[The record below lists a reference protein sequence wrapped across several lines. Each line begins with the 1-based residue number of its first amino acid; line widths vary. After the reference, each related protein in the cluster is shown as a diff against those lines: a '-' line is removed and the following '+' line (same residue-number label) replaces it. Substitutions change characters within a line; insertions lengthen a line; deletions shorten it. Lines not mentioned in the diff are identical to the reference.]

1 MRLHTLELRAFGP
14 YATGQRIDFDRLAA
28 SGLFLLE
35 GPTGAGKST
44 ILDAITFA
52 LYGGLA
58 GEESGEDRLRSH
70 FADPAAEPSV
80 MLEFSLHGTRY
91 RVTRAPEHRRPK
103 KRGEGLTTVASS
115 VHLERMEAGIWRS
128 LTSNK
133 AEAGEIVTE
142 AVGLSRE
149 QFTQVMLLPQGEFA
163 RFLRARDDDRRELLT
178 KLFGTQL
185 YDRVTAELDRWR
197 YDAARLREQAAQ
209 AVSAAVSA
217 AAEAAGLDAAGRT
230 ELLSLPRADRETRL
244 KEESEGLA
252 ETMAVTGE
260 GLELAVARVA
270 ASRAAAERAGRQ
282 ASLMARLTQALADLR
297 GHEETRAE
305 HDRRAAALDAARRAE
320 PVRPLLTALAEV
332 DAAAGRA
339 RDELLSLIPGPSAD
353 MLAGHGGAGARERA
367 AAAERDAAGL
377 QHLADVEGGL
387 PAQEAELAAQEEAA
401 RKASDRV
408 AALEEARGGLP
419 ARIAQLEG
427 ERDQVT
433 AAAGGLDAARVRL
446 EEITVRRDAACAA
459 AELAPQVEAAH
470 SALQAAVDAHQ
481 ALVDAHQAGV
491 NALLGGMAAE
501 LAAQLTAGE
510 PCPVCGSPE
519 HPAPAHPHADAVS
532 ANDVAELAEQRDEA
546 ERGRARLEEEWSRLD
561 RERADLTAA
570 AGGRAMEELA
580 AEAEAL
586 ASAIA
591 IGERSAADAGRLA
604 GELAKARAE
613 LEAGAADLRD
623 AAAREAAASQQV
635 ATTRAALGALRA
647 DLASAAQGH
656 PSVAARQSALI
667 EAAAQDRAVAE
678 ALDQLSAALA
688 SRGKAHQQA
697 EREAS
702 AQRFASLDEAREAVL
717 EPAGQAALAA
727 DVESWTGALA
737 RLKAAVQADELAG
750 LDPERAA
757 EIHAQAETAQAALTR
772 AEEAEQEVRV
782 AHEAGKAKAERLGE
796 RLADVRKAE
805 DQLDKLAEET
815 EPVIRLAALAK
826 GTEGHRR
833 VSLTTYVLR
842 HWFSQVVAAANVRL
856 AAMSSGR
863 YELKRTDEGGTRR
876 ERAGLTLAV
885 TDRHTGTDRSPASLS
900 GGETFYTSLALA
912 LGLAD
917 VVKAEAGG
925 VDLDTLFIDE
935 GFGSLDAATLDEVM
949 AVIDDLR
956 DRGRVVGIVSHV
968 PDLKDRVP
976 ERLEVRR
983 LPDGSSA
990 TKVVA

>member
-1 MRLHTLELRAFGP
+1 MRLHTLELQAFGP
-14 YATGQRIDFDRLAA
+14 YAAQQRIDFDLLAA

-44 ILDAITFA
+44 ILDAVTFA

-58 GEESGEDRLRSH
+58 GEASGEDRLRSH
-70 FADPAAEPSV
+70 FAGPAAEPSV
-80 MLEFSLHGTRY
+80 MLELSLHGTRY
-91 RVTRAPEHRRPK
+91 RVTRVPEHQRPK

-115 VHLERMEAGIWRS
+115 VHLQRLEAGAWRS

-133 AEAGEIVTE
+133 AEAGEVITE
-142 AVGLSRE
+142 AVGLSRD

-185 YDRVTAELDRWR
+185 YDRVTAELDRR
-197 YDAARLREQAAQ
+197 RAEANRERDRADRAAAD
-209 AVSAAVSA
+209 AVSA
-217 AAEAAGLDAAGRT
+217 AAESAGLDTAART
-230 ELLSLPRADRETRL
+230 ELLALSRTERETRL
-244 KEESEGLA
+244 KEAA
-252 ETMAVTGE
+252 EHRDQLVALTGQ
-260 GLELAVARVA
+260 GLEVAVEKA
-270 ASRAAAERAGRQ
+270 ADARAADEAAKRQ
-282 ASLMARLTQALADLR
+282 AALMSRLTHALADL
-297 GHEETRAE
+297 HEHEGTRAG
-305 HDRRAAALDAARRAE
+305 HDRRAAQLAAARRAE
-320 PVRPLLTALAEV
+320 PVRPLLTALAEA
-332 DAAAGRA
+332 DAIAGRA
-339 RDELLSLIPGPSAD
+339 RDELLSLIPGPSMD
-353 MLAGHGGAGARERA
+353 MLAGRGGAEARDRAEAAERA
-367 AAAERDAAGL
+367 AAEL
-377 QHLADVEGGL
+377 QHLADVEDGL
-387 PAQEAELAAQEEAA
+387 PSQEDELAAQEEAA
-401 RKASDRV
+401 RQASAQV
-408 AALEEARGGLP
+408 AALEETRGGLP
-419 ARIAQLEG
+419 ARIAKLEE
-427 ERDQVT
+427 ERDQAT
-433 AAAGGLDAARVRL
+433 AAAGGLDTARARL
-446 EEITVRRDAACAA
+446 EEITERRDAACAA

-470 SALQAAVDAHQ
+470 SAMLAAVDDHQ
-481 ALVDAHQAGV
+481 ALVDAHQASV
-491 NALLGGMAAE
+491 DALLGGMAAE
-501 LAAQLTAGE
+501 LAAQLTTGA

-519 HPAPAHPHADAVS
+519 HPAPAHPHPGAVS
-532 ANDVAELAEQRDEA
+532 AQDVKGLTEQRDEA
-546 ERGRARLEEEWSRLD
+546 ERERARTEEEWARLD
-561 RERADLTAA
+561 RERADLAAA
-570 AGGRAMEELA
+570 AGGRAAEDLA
-580 AEAEAL
+580 TEAETL
-586 ASAIA
+586 ASVIA
-591 IGERSAADAGRLA
+591 AGEKSAAQVERLTE
-604 GELAKARAE
+604 ELAKARAE
-613 LEAGAADLRD
+613 LEATATSLRKAAEQ
-623 AAAREAAASQQV
+623 EAAASQQV
-635 ATTRAALGALRA
+635 TTTRAALNAFRA
-647 DLASAAQGH
+647 ELASATQGY

-667 EAAAQDRAVAE
+667 EAAVQGRAVAG
-678 ALDQLSAALA
+678 ALDKLSAARA
-688 SRGKAHQQA
+688 GQTRAGQQA

-702 AQRFASLDEAREAVL
+702 AQGFASLDEARTVVVESA
-717 EPAGQAALAA
+717 EQAALAA
-727 DVESWTGALA
+727 EVESWTGALA
-737 RLKAAVQADELAG
+737 RLEAAVQAHDLAG
-750 LDPERAA
+750 LDPGRAA
-757 EIHAQAETAQAALTR
+757 EIDAEAETAEAALTH
-772 AEEAEQEVRV
+772 AQEAEQEVRV
-782 AHEAGKAKAERLGE
+782 AHEGEKAKAERLRG
-796 RLADVRKAE
+796 RLAELRKAE
-805 DQLDKLAEET
+805 DCLDRLAEET

-885 TDRHTGTDRSPASLS
+885 TDRHTGTDRGPASLS

>member
-1 MRLHTLELRAFGP
+1 MRLHTLQLQAFGP
-14 YATGQRIDFDRLAA
+14 YATQQRIDFDRLAG

-44 ILDAITFA
+44 ILDAVTFA

-70 FADPAAEPSV
+70 FAGPAAEPSV
-80 MLEFSLHGTRY
+80 MLEFSLHGARY
-91 RVTRAPEHRRPK
+91 RVTRVPEHRRPK
-103 KRGEGLTTVASS
+103 KRGEGFTTEASR
-115 VHLERMEAGIWRS
+115 VHLERMEAGAWRS
-128 LTSNK
+128 LSSNK
-133 AEAGEIVTE
+133 AEAGEVITE

-185 YDRVTAELDRWR
+185 YDRVTAELDRR
-197 YDAARLREQAAQ
+197 RAEANRERDRADR
-209 AVSAAVSA
+209 AVADAVSA
-217 AAEAAGLDAAGRT
+217 AAEAAGLDADART
-230 ELLSLPRADRETRL
+230 ELLALSRTERETRL
-244 KEESEGLA
+244 KEAA
-252 ETMAVTGE
+252 EHRDQLVALTGQ
-260 GLELAVARVA
+260 GLEVA
-270 ASRAAAERAGRQ
+270 AGKAADARAADEAAKRQ
-282 ASLMARLTQALADLR
+282 AALMTRLIEALADLR
-297 GHEETRAE
+297 GHDGTRAE
-305 HDRRAAALDAARRAE
+305 HDRRAAELDAARRAE
-320 PVRPLLTALAEV
+320 PVRTLLAALAET
-332 DAAAGRA
+332 DAVASQA
-339 RDELLSLIPGPSAD
+339 RDRLLSLIPGPSAD
-353 MLAGHGGAGARERA
+353 MLAGRGGAGARDRA
-367 AAAERDAAGL
+367 EAAEREAAEL
-377 QHLADVEGGL
+377 QHLAKVEDGL
-387 PAQEAELAAQEEAA
+387 PHQEARLAAEEEAA
-401 RKASDRV
+401 TQASARA

-427 ERDQVT
+427 ERDHAA
-433 AAAGGLDAARVRL
+433 AAAGGLDAARARL
-446 EEITVRRDAACAA
+446 DEITVRRDAACAA
-459 AELAPQVEAAH
+459 AELAPQVGAAR
-470 SALQAAVDAHQ
+470 SAMQAAVASHQ
-481 ALVDAHQAGV
+481 ALVDAHQAAV
-491 NALLGGMAAE
+491 DALLGGMAAE
-501 LAAQLTAGE
+501 LAAQLTAGT
-510 PCPVCGSPE
+510 PCPVCGSRE

-532 ANDVAELAEQRDEA
+532 AEDVAGLAERRDEA
-546 ERGRARLEEEWSRLD
+546 ERERARREEEWARLD
-561 RERADLTAA
+561 RERADLDAA
-570 AGGRAMEELA
+570 AGGRAVEDLA

-586 ASAIA
+586 AAA
-591 IGERSAADAGRLA
+591 TAAGEQAAADAGRLTDQ
-604 GELAKARAE
+604 LARARAE
-613 LEAGAADLRD
+613 LEASAIDLRD

-635 ATTRAALGALRA
+635 TTTRTALDALRA

-656 PSVAARQSALI
+656 PSVAARQSALRQ
-667 EAAAQDRAVAE
+667 AAAQDRDLAE
-678 ALDQLSAALA
+678 VLDTLSAALA
-688 SRGKAHQQA
+688 GRAKAHRQA

-702 AQRFASLDEAREAVL
+702 AQGFASLDEARAAVA
-717 EPAGQAALAA
+717 EPAEQAALAA
-727 DVESWTGALA
+727 EVESWTGTLA
-737 RLKAAVQADELAG
+737 RLEAAVQAEDLAG
-750 LDPERAA
+750 LDPDRAQ
-757 EIHAQAETAQAALTR
+757 EIHAQAGSAEAALAR
-772 AEEAEQEVRV
+772 AQEAEQEVRG
-782 AHEAGKAKAERLGE
+782 AHEAEKARAKRLRE
-796 RLADVRKAE
+796 RLAEVYE
-805 DQLDKLAEET
+805 TEESLDRLAEET

-863 YELKRTDEGGTRR
+863 YELRRTDEGGTRR

-885 TDRHTGTDRSPASLS
+885 SDRHTGTDRSPASLS

-935 GFGSLDAATLDEVM
+935 GFGSLDASTLDEVM

-956 DRGRVVGIVSHV
+956 DRGRMVGIVSHV
-968 PDLKDRVP
+968 TDLKDRVP

>member
-1 MRLHTLELRAFGP
+1 MRLHTLELQAFGP
-14 YATGQRIDFDRLAA
+14 YAAQQRIDFDLLAA

-44 ILDAITFA
+44 ILDAVTFA

-58 GEESGEDRLRSH
+58 GEASGEDRLRSH

-91 RVTRAPEHRRPK
+91 RVTRVPEHRRPK

-115 VHLERMEAGIWRS
+115 VHLQRLEAGAWRS

-133 AEAGEIVTE
+133 AEAGEVITE

-185 YDRVTAELDRWR
+185 YDRVTAELDRRR
-197 YDAARLREQAAQ
+197 YDAARLREEAAQ

-230 ELLSLPRADRETRL
+230 ELLSLSRADRETRL
-244 KEESEGLA
+244 KEESEGLT

-260 GLELAVARVA
+260 GLELAIVAVA
-270 ASRAAAERAGRQ
+270 ASRGAAEQAGRQ
-282 ASLMARLTQALADLR
+282 AALMARLTEALADLR
-297 GHEETRAE
+297 EHQGTRAE
-305 HDRRAAALDAARRAE
+305 HDRRAAVLDAARRAE
-320 PVRPLLTALAEV
+320 PVRPLLTALAEA
-332 DAAAGRA
+332 DAIAGRA
-339 RDELLSLIPGPSAD
+339 RDELLSLMPGPSAD
-353 MLAGHGGAGARERA
+353 MLAGHGGAEARDRA
-367 AAAERDAAGL
+367 EAAERDAAGL
-377 QHLADVEGGL
+377 RHLADVEDGL
-387 PAQEAELAAQEEAA
+387 PRQEAELAAQEEAA
-401 RKASDRV
+401 KKASAQV
-408 AALEEARGGLP
+408 ATLEEARGWLP
-419 ARIAQLEG
+419 ARIAQMEG
-427 ERDQVT
+427 ERDQAT
-433 AAAGGLDAARVRL
+433 AAAGGLDTARARL
-446 EEITVRRDAACAA
+446 DEITVRRDAACAA

-470 SALQAAVDAHQ
+470 SAMQAAVDAHQ

-491 NALLGGMAAE
+491 NVLLGGMAAE
-501 LAAQLTAGE
+501 LAAQLTAGA

-519 HPAPAHPHADAVS
+519 HPAPAHPQADAVS
-532 ANDVAELAEQRDEA
+532 AEDVAGLAEQRDEA

-561 RERADLTAA
+561 RDRADLTAA
-570 AGGRAMEELA
+570 AGGRPMEELA
-580 AEAEAL
+580 MEAETL
-586 ASAIA
+586 AGAIA
-591 IGERSAADAGRLA
+591 VGERSAADAGRLA
-604 GELAKARAE
+604 DELAKAWAE
-613 LEAGAADLRD
+613 LEASAADLRD
-623 AAAREAAASQQV
+623 AAAREAAAGQQA
-635 ATTRAALGALRA
+635 ATTRAALGAFRA

-656 PSVAARQSALI
+656 PSVAARRCALI
-667 EAAAQDRAVAE
+667 EAATRDRAVAE
-678 ALDQLSAALA
+678 ALDKLSAALA
-688 SRGKAHQQA
+688 SQGMTHQQA
-697 EREAS
+697 EREAA
-702 AQRFASLDEAREAVL
+702 AQRFATLDEARKAVV
-717 EPAGQAALAA
+717 EPTGQAALAA
-727 DVESWTGALA
+727 EVESWTSALV
-737 RLKAAVQADELAG
+737 RLEAAVGADDLAG
-750 LDPERAA
+750 LDPGRAA
-757 EIHAQAETAQAALTR
+757 EIHVRAETAEAALAR

-782 AHEAGKAKAERLGE
+782 AHEAGKAKAERLCQ
-796 RLADVRKAE
+796 RLAEVREAE
-805 DQLDKLAEET
+805 EHLDRLVEET
-815 EPVIRLAALAK
+815 EPVTRLAALAK

-863 YELKRTDEGGTRR
+863 YELKRTDEGGNRR
-876 ERAGLTLAV
+876 ERAGLTLVV
-885 TDRHTGTDRSPASLS
+885 TDRHTGTDRGPASLS

-925 VDLDTLFIDE
+925 VNLDTLFIDE

-983 LPDGSSA
+983 LPDGSST